1 MTITPSFEH
10 LPADF
15 PRRFGLRP
23 ALSSREIEVLL
34 AWIDSDSKTEAGRR
48 LFISQGTINTHLSRI
63 REKYAAV
70 GRPATTKAA
79 LVARALQ
86 DALIDIDDL

>member
-1 MTITPSFEH
+1 MTRTPCY
-10 LPADF
+10 P
-15 PRRFGLRP
+15 FGVRP
-23 ALSSREIEVLL
+23 ALSTREIEVLL
-34 AWIDSDSKTEAGRR
+34 AWFESDSKTEAGKR

-70 GRPATTKAA
+70 GRPAPTKAA

>member
-1 MTITPSFEH
+1 MTMTPAYD
-10 LPADF
+10 P
-15 PRRFGLRP
+15 FGIRP
-23 ALSSREIEVLL
+23 ALSTREIEVLL
-34 AWIDSDSKTEAGRR
+34 AWFESDSKTEAGKR

-70 GRPATTKAA
+70 GRPAPTKAA

-86 DALIDIDDL
+86 DALVDIDDL